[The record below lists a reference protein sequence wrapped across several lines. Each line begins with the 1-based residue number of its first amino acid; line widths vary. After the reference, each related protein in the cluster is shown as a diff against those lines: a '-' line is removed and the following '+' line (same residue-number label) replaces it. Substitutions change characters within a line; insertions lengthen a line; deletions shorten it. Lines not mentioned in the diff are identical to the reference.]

1 MSEIEVLDKFKVSTE
16 MARIAPGH
24 DRTHGTNR
32 ETQIKRRERREDD
45 YGSRQM
51 SRGWCVCV

>member
-16 MARIAPGH
+16 LAGIAPGH
-24 DRTHGTNR
+24 DRTHGTNL
-32 ETQIKRRERREDD
+32 ETQMQRRERGEDD

-51 SRGWCVCV
+51 STGW

>member
-16 MARIAPGH
+16 LAGIAPGH
-24 DRTHGTNR
+24 DRTHGTNL
-32 ETQIKRRERREDD
+32 ETLIQRRERGDN

-51 SRGWCVCV
+51 SRGW